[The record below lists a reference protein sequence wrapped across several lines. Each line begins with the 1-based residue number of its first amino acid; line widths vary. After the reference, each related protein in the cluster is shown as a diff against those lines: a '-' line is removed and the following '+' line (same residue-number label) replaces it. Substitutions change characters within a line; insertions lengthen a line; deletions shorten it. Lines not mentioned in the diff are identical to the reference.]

1 MLALYLGALVV
12 GLGALGL
19 QVFGGHDS
27 DTSMDHGT
35 ATGHDTDHASP
46 LLVLVS
52 LRFWAF
58 GLLAFGLVGT
68 LLLLLGFAGKWMS
81 LGISAPFGVI
91 AGYVAASVVRR
102 LQQKGTSSQATDSDI
117 IGLIGRVLVPPP
129 GTGQGKVRVRVK
141 SSYVDYVARAVEP
154 LDEGDTVVVEE
165 IEDGVV
171 TVSRAPKE
179 LKA

>member
-27 DTSMDHGT
+27 DTSLDHG
-35 ATGHDTDHASP
+35 AGHDTDHGSP

-68 LLLLLGFAGKWMS
+68 LLLVFGFAGKWTS
-81 LGISAPFGVI
+81 LAISAPFG
-91 AGYVAASVVRR
+91 ALTGFVAAGLVRR
-102 LQQKGTSSQATDSDI
+102 LQQKGTSSQATDADL

-129 GTGQGKVRVRVK
+129 GAGQGKVRIRVK
-141 SSYVDYVARAVEP
+141 ASYVDYVARAAEP

-165 IEDGVV
+165 IEEGVV

>member
-27 DTSMDHGT
+27 DTSMDHGGP
-35 ATGHDTDHASP
+35 AHDTDHGSP
-46 LLVLVS
+46 LLVLIS

-68 LLLLLGFAGKWMS
+68 LLLLFGFAGKWTS
-81 LGISAPFGVI
+81 LAISAPFGAVS
-91 AGYVAASVVRR
+91 GFVAASVVRR
-102 LQQKGTSSQATDSDI
+102 LQQKGTTSQVTDSDI

-129 GTGQGKVRVRVK
+129 SSGQGKVRVRVK
-141 SSYVDYVARAVEP
+141 ASYVDYVARAVEP
-154 LDEGDTVVVEE
+154 LEEGDTVVVEE
-165 IEDGVV
+165 VEDGVV

>member
-1 MLALYLGALVV
+1 MLAIYLGALVV

-27 DTSMDHGT
+27 DTSMDHGGP
-35 ATGHDTDHASP
+35 AHDTDHGSP

-68 LLLLLGFAGKWMS
+68 LLLLFGFADKWVS
-81 LGISAPFGVI
+81 LAISAPFGAVS
-91 AGYVAASVVRR
+91 GFVAASVVRR
-102 LQQKGTSSQATDSDI
+102 LQQKGTTSQVTDSDI
-117 IGLIGRVLVPPP
+117 IGLIGRVLVPPAAS
-129 GTGQGKVRVRVK
+129 GQGKVRVRVK
-141 SSYVDYVARAVEP
+141 ASYVDYVATAVEP
-154 LDEGDTVVVEE
+154 LEEGDTVVVEE
-165 IEDGVV
+165 VEDGVV

>member
-12 GLGALGL
+12 GFGALGL

-35 ATGHDTDHASP
+35 AHDTDHGSP

-68 LLLLLGFAGKWMS
+68 LLLLLGFAGRWSS
-81 LGISAPFGVI
+81 LAISAPFGAI
-91 AGYVAASVVRR
+91 SGFVAATLVKR
-102 LQQKGTSSQATDSDI
+102 LQQRGTSSQATDSDL

-129 GTGQGKVRVRVK
+129 GSGQGKVRVRVK
-141 SSYVDYVARAVEP
+141 ASYVDYVAKAGEP
-154 LDEGDTVVVEE
+154 LEEGDTVVVEE
-165 IEDGVV
+165 VEGGVV